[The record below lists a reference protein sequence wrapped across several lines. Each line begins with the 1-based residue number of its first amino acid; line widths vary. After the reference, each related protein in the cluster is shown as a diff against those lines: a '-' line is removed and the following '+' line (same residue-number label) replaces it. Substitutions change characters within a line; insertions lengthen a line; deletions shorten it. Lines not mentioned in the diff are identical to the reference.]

1 MFYLEQSHQN
11 LEGSIF
17 LYQLRR
23 ESVSY
28 DNFRHGDNSGDI
40 MEPENKLWIK
50 KFKEGFSM
58 KATKKLTALLLAGVL
73 AAGVALPQA
82 PAEAADIQPLPFTT
96 YVNGSVVT
104 INNSLLYGGHT
115 YVQLRELANVTNM
128 GIDFVQTGE
137 STMQPGGGLPEGIS
151 IDQPTFV
158 YVKEDVQDWSGDG
171 LVMLDEAVD
180 ITTLFSRYQTRVG
193 DFDYAFDS
201 MAGTFNVPDGK
212 LPIHVVQWQG
222 KTYVSVDD
230 FRDTI
235 QPYLVDMCMQ

>member
-1 MFYLEQSHQN
+1 
-11 LEGSIF
+11 
-17 LYQLRR
+17 
-23 ESVSY
+23 
-28 DNFRHGDNSGDI
+28 
-40 MEPENKLWIK
+40 
-50 KFKEGFSM
+50 M
-58 KATKKLTALLLAGVL
+58 KVTKKLTALLLAGVL

-96 YVNGSVVT
+96 YVNGSVMT

-128 GIDFVQTGE
+128 GIDFVQSGE
-137 STMQPGGGLPEGIS
+137 STMQPGGGLPAGIS

-158 YVKEDVQDWSGDG
+158 YVRDDVQDWSGDG
-171 LVMLDEAVD
+171 LVMLDKAVD
-180 ITTLFSRYQTRVG
+180 ITTLWNRYQTREG
-193 DFDYAFDS
+193 DFDYAFD
-201 MAGTFNVPDGK
+201 AIVGTFNVPDGK
-212 LPIHVVQWQG
+212 LPLHVVQWQG

>member
-1 MFYLEQSHQN
+1 
-11 LEGSIF
+11 
-17 LYQLRR
+17 
-23 ESVSY
+23 
-28 DNFRHGDNSGDI
+28 
-40 MEPENKLWIK
+40 
-50 KFKEGFSM
+50 M
-58 KATKKLTALLLAGVL
+58 KATKKLTSLLLAGVL
-73 AAGVALPQA
+73 AVGLAVPATQA
-82 PAEAADIQPLPFTT
+82 DAANIQPLPFTT

-171 LVMLDEAVD
+171 IVMLDEAVD
-180 ITTLFSRYQTRVG
+180 ITTLWSRYQTRAG
-193 DFDYAFDS
+193 DFDYAFDA

>member
-1 MFYLEQSHQN
+1 
-11 LEGSIF
+11 
-17 LYQLRR
+17 
-23 ESVSY
+23 
-28 DNFRHGDNSGDI
+28 
-40 MEPENKLWIK
+40 
-50 KFKEGFSM
+50 M
-58 KATKKLTALLLAGVL
+58 KATKKLTSLLLAGVL
-73 AAGVALPQA
+73 AVGLAVPATQA
-82 PAEAADIQPLPFTT
+82 DAANIQPLPFTT

-171 LVMLDEAVD
+171 LVMLDKAVD

-193 DFDYAFDS
+193 DFDYAFDA
-201 MAGTFNVPDGK
+201 MAGTFNVPDGNGGSK
-212 LPIHVVQWQG
+212 ALPIHVVQWQG